1 MNDAERI
8 AAWRRARKHLILG
21 NLGEHVCG
29 RLLIRLDY
37 QLLGGQDD
45 YAGFVSDVVGEPTRM
60 NAEDFIAVS
69 PDDRLMTVNS
79 KASASPRSCRIT
91 QAGNLSRPR
100 LARGQAS
107 VEYSTERAKL
117 CSPIDGQS
125 FSQVVKVDLVHMLA
139 QIFEVD
145 EDGLLSPNG
154 GPHDVADLVTE
165 ILREFPDEIPP
176 PRAWDL
182 SG

>member
-1 MNDAERI
+1 MDDTERI
-8 AAWRRARKHLILG
+8 AAWRRARKYVIIG

-45 YAGFVSDVVGEPTRM
+45 FAGFIPDVVGEPTQM

-69 PDDRLMTVNS
+69 PDGRRLMTVNS

-91 QAGNLSRPR
+91 KAGHLSRPR

-107 VEYSTERAKL
+107 VEYSTERANL

-125 FSQVVKVDLVHMLA
+125 FLQVVKVDLVHMLA

-145 EDGLLSPNG
+145 ERGHLSPTE
-154 GPHDVADLVTE
+154 GPHDVADLVTAV
-165 ILREFPDEIPP
+165 LREFPEEIPP

-182 SG
+182 